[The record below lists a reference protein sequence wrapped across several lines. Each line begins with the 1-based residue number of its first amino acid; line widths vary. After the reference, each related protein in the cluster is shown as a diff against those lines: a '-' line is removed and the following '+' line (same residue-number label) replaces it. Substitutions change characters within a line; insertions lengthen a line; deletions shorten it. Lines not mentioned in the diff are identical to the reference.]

1 MRGKV
6 NIRST
11 LDRESLIEQSGQ
23 QGMTSPPARLLGR
36 GGCQVWEGRLKDG
49 RACAVKQVDKAQGQ
63 KESELLARITS
74 AGACAHIITYYNFEA
89 APDGRVFLAMELADQ
104 GTL

>member
-1 MRGKV
+1 M
-6 NIRST
+6 
-11 LDRESLIEQSGQ
+11 
-23 QGMTSPPARLLGR
+23 
-36 GGCQVWEGRLKDG
+36 
-49 RACAVKQVDKAQGQ
+49 KQVDSAQGQ

-104 GTL
+104 GTLRRGPHCLSVLPFAVPIKKEHSI